1 MINKNISRLLMGAAT
16 ITLATMIAHGE
27 AKAAEETNTTG
38 QQPET
43 NQVDNAQRAYYK
55 VLNLE
60 GLSEEQGQ
68 THIQTLRENPNRAQ
82 EVFSESIKD
91 SNHPERRAGQQ
102 NAYYSILNN
111 DSLTDDDKN
120 HYISQLRQN
129 PDKSQDIWYQTL
141 HHQPEVNHN
150 TEQTPSESTPKVNET
165 TQQTSGHLTREQA
178 IARDNELTSEANTSL
193 SELLKTDSI
202 ENRRQAQRNVNKAPL
217 DVKPQLQQQLD
228 FITAQHD
235 EKVRQNSQKATEAT
249 NSRIDDAYARQD
261 EQVRK
266 INNALTQLVDKDS
279 IDHRRQAQR
288 EVNKAP
294 HDMKERLQ
302 KQLDLIL
309 QKHDTQ
315 KPGTTVATETQTT
328 QKAETPKV
336 EAPVQTET
344 APKAPSYYQTFKNYV
359 RDGYNKLSD
368 TFNKGYNYVADTY
381 KDYSKK
387 YQDAKYYVGKYYQYK
402 RIIDPIVLG
411 TLGSGWDSHIS
422 PITIN
427 KDNGVLYNTYAKAR
441 NYVTEGINTGKVLYA
456 FYQNPN
462 TVKNA
467 IKVAETATTFKN
479 TVSNLLSVFWK

>member
-1 MINKNISRLLMGAAT
+1 MNNKNISILLMGAAT
-16 ITLATMIAHGE
+16 ITLATMIANGE

-38 QQPET
+38 HQPET

-60 GLSEEQGQ
+60 GISEEQRQ
-68 THIQTLRENPNRAQ
+68 THIQTLRDNPNRAQ

-91 SNHPERRAGQQ
+91 SHHPERRAGQQ
-102 NAYYSILNN
+102 NAYYNILNN

-141 HHQPEVNHN
+141 HHQPEANHN

-178 IARDNELTSEANTSL
+178 IARDNELTSETNTSL

-235 EKVRQNSQKATEAT
+235 ETVRQNSQKATEVT
-249 NSRIDDAYARQD
+249 NSTIDDANARQD

-266 INNALTQLVDKDS
+266 INETLTQLDKNDS
-279 IDHRRQAQR
+279 IDHRRQAQH

-302 KQLDLIL
+302 KQLDLII

-315 KPGTTVATETQTT
+315 KPSTTVATETQTIPN
-328 QKAETPKV
+328 AETPKV
-336 EAPVQTET
+336 EAPTQTEI

-359 RDGYNKLSD
+359 TDGYNKLSE

-387 YQDAKYYVGKYYQYK
+387 YQDAKYYVGKYYEYK
-402 RIIDPIVLG
+402 GIVDKSVLI
-411 TLGSGWDSHIS
+411 TLGGGLNSYINPLETKDEYS
-422 PITIN
+422 TI
-427 KDNGVLYNTYAKAR
+427 YNAYAKTR

>member
-1 MINKNISRLLMGAAT
+1 MNNKNISILLMGAAT
-16 ITLATMIAHGE
+16 ITLATMIANGE

-38 QQPET
+38 HQPET

-60 GLSEEQGQ
+60 GISEEQRQ
-68 THIQTLRENPNRAQ
+68 THIQTLRDNPNRAQ

-91 SNHPERRAGQQ
+91 SHHPERRSGQQ
-102 NAYYSILNN
+102 NAYYNILNN

-141 HHQPEVNHN
+141 HHQPEANHN
-150 TEQTPSESTPKVNET
+150 TEQTPSESTPKVNETTQQTSGHLTREQAIARDNELTSESTPKVNET

-235 EKVRQNSQKATEAT
+235 ETVRQNSQKATEAT
-249 NSRIDDAYARQD
+249 NSTIDDANARQD

-266 INNALTQLVDKDS
+266 INETLTQLDKNDS
-279 IDHRRQAQR
+279 IDHRRQAQH

-302 KQLDLIL
+302 KQLDLII

-315 KPGTTVATETQTT
+315 KPSTTVATETQTIPNI
-328 QKAETPKV
+328 QKLCDRRL
-336 EAPVQTET
+336 Q
-344 APKAPSYYQTFKNYV
+344 
-359 RDGYNKLSD
+359 
-368 TFNKGYNYVADTY
+368 
-381 KDYSKK
+381 
-387 YQDAKYYVGKYYQYK
+387 
-402 RIIDPIVLG
+402 
-411 TLGSGWDSHIS
+411 
-422 PITIN
+422 
-427 KDNGVLYNTYAKAR
+427 
-441 NYVTEGINTGKVLYA
+441 
-456 FYQNPN
+456 
-462 TVKNA
+462 
-467 IKVAETATTFKN
+467 
-479 TVSNLLSVFWK
+479 

>member
-60 GLSEEQGQ
+60 GLSEEQRQ

-91 SNHPERRAGQQ
+91 SNNQERRSGQQ
-102 NAYYSILNN
+102 NAFYEILNN
-111 DSLTDDDKN
+111 ENLSENQKTEALAEIQK
-120 HYISQLRQN
+120 N
-129 PDKSQDIWYQTL
+129 PDKSQDVWYQTL
-141 HHQPEVNHN
+141 HHQPEANHN

-178 IARDNELTSEANTSL
+178 IVRDNELTSEANTSL

-235 EKVRQNSQKATEAT
+235 ETVRQNNQKATETT
-249 NSRIDDAYARQD
+249 NSSIDDAYARQD

-266 INNALTQLVDKDS
+266 INDALTQLVDKDS
-279 IDHRRQAQR
+279 IDHRRQAQH

-294 HDMKERLQ
+294 HDVKERLQ

-344 APKAPSYYQTFKNYV
+344 APKAPSYYQTFKNYAT
-359 RDGYNKLSD
+359 DGYNKLSD

-387 YQDAKYYVGKYYQYK
+387 YQDAKYYVGKYYEYK
-402 RIIDPIVLG
+402 TYIDKAVIT
-411 TLGSGWDSHIS
+411 TLGGGWNSHIS
-422 PITIN
+422 PITI
-427 KDNGVLYNTYAKAR
+427 KKENGALYNSYANVR
-441 NYVTEGINTGKVLYA
+441 NYITEGINTGKVLYA
-456 FYQNPN
+456 FYKNPGV
-462 TVKNA
+462 VKAA
-467 IKVAETATTFKN
+467 IDTAN
-479 TVSNLLSVFWK
+479 TVSSITGTISSFFSSLLK

>member
-16 ITLATMIAHGE
+16 ITLATMIANGE
-27 AKAAEETNTTG
+27 AKAAEETNTAG

-60 GLSEEQGQ
+60 GLSEEQRQ

-91 SNHPERRAGQQ
+91 SHHPERRAGQQ

-141 HHQPEVNHN
+141 HHQPEANHN

-235 EKVRQNSQKATEAT
+235 ETVRQNSQKTTEAT
-249 NSRIDDAYARQD
+249 NSSIDDAYARQD
-261 EQVRK
+261 KQVRK
-266 INNALTQLVDKDS
+266 INDALTQLDKNDS
-279 IDHRRQAQR
+279 INHRRQAQH

-302 KQLDLIL
+302 KQLDLII

-315 KPGTTVATETQTT
+315 KPSTTVAAETQTI

-359 RDGYNKLSD
+359 TDGYNKLSD
-368 TFNKGYNYVADTY
+368 TFNKGYKYVADTY

-387 YQDAKYYVGKYYQYK
+387 YEDAKYYVGKYYEYK
-402 RIIDPIVLG
+402 GIVDKSVLI
-411 TLGSGWDSHIS
+411 TLGGGLNSYINPLETKDEYS
-422 PITIN
+422 TI
-427 KDNGVLYNTYAKAR
+427 YNAYAKTR

-456 FYQNPN
+456 FYQNPSF
-462 TVKNA
+462 VKTT
-467 IKVAETATTFKN
+467 IKTAN
-479 TVSNLLSVFWK
+479 TVSSLTSSFTNLLSSLWK

>member
-16 ITLATMIAHGE
+16 ITLATMIANGE
-27 AKAAEETNTTG
+27 AKAAEETNTAG

-60 GLSEEQGQ
+60 GLSEEQRQ

-91 SNHPERRAGQQ
+91 SHHPERRAGQQ

-235 EKVRQNSQKATEAT
+235 ETVRQNNQKATEAT
-249 NSRIDDAYARQD
+249 NSSIDDAYARQD

-266 INNALTQLVDKDS
+266 INDALTQLVDKDS

-302 KQLDLIL
+302 KQLDLII

-315 KPGTTVATETQTT
+315 KPSTTVATEIQTT

-336 EAPVQTET
+336 EAPTQTET
-344 APKAPSYYQTFKNYV
+344 ALKAPSYYQTFKNYV
-359 RDGYNKLSD
+359 TDGYNKISD
-368 TFNKGYNYVADTY
+368 TFNKGYNYVANTY

-387 YQDAKYYVGKYYQYK
+387 YEDTKYYVGKYYEYK
-402 RIIDPIVLG
+402 GIVDKSVLI
-411 TLGSGWDSHIS
+411 TLGGGLNSYINPLETKDEYS
-422 PITIN
+422 TI
-427 KDNGVLYNTYAKAR
+427 YNAYAKTR

-467 IKVAETATTFKN
+467 IKVAEAANSITSTI
-479 TVSNLLSVFWK
+479 SNIWSSIWK